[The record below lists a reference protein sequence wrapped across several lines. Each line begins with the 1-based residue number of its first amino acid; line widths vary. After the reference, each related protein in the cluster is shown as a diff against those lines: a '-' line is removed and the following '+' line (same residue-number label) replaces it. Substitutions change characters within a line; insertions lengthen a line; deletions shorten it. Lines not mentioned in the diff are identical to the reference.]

1 MAAPRNETSKRD
13 AYAVRLLEDIVG
25 TAFRKAASDIHI
37 EPRQNE
43 LGLRYRVDGVLYE
56 DQPIQGDIAQALVSR
71 IKVLA
76 DLDIAERRMPQDG
89 TLAVRPKGQPEIHL
103 RVSTFP
109 SIHGEKVVMRLQLGR
124 TNFGLHELGM
134 NDEEITV
141 MRRLVGQT
149 GGMVVVAGPT
159 GSGKTSTLYA
169 LLSEID
175 AVKRNIVT
183 LEDPVE
189 LQLPNV
195 TQGQVHPKAGFTFA
209 TGLRAILRQDPDV
222 ILVGEIRDSETA
234 KIALQASL
242 TGHLVLSTL
251 HTDSAADSIT
261 RLMDMGSEAHVVAS
275 GVSAVIA
282 QRLARRVCM
291 SCATEHNTTP
301 ADDQAAGVRFNPGSV
316 LLRAQGCHRCNG
328 TGYKGRVGIFEVVE
342 VDDELRTQ
350 IKVNPEVVH
359 IKNLLA
365 SRGVHTLRYKGLA
378 AALAGWTT
386 LEEVLRIT

>member
-1 MAAPRNETSKRD
+1 MPAPRGDKKE
-13 AYAVRLLEDIVG
+13 AYAVRLLEEIVG
-25 TAFRKAASDIHI
+25 KAFRKAASDIHI
-37 EPRQNE
+37 EPRKDE
-43 LGLRYRVDGVLYE
+43 LGLRFRVDGVLYE
-56 DQPIQGDIAQALVSR
+56 DQPIQGDIAAALVSR

-76 DLDIAERRMPQDG
+76 DLDIAERRLPQDG
-89 TLAVRPKGQPEIHL
+89 VLAVRPKGQPEISL

-134 NDEEITV
+134 NDDEITV
-141 MRRLVGQT
+141 MRRLVAQT

-159 GSGKTSTLYA
+159 GSGKTASLYA
-169 LLSEID
+169 LLGEID

-189 LQLPNV
+189 VQLPNI
-195 TQGQVHPKAGFTFA
+195 TQGQVHPKAGFTFS

-242 TGHLVLSTL
+242 TGHLVLSTI

-275 GVSAVIA
+275 GLSAVIA

-291 SCATEHNTTP
+291 ACATEHQTTP

-316 LLRAQGCHRCNG
+316 LLRARGCPRCNG
-328 TGYKGRVGIFEVVE
+328 TGYRGRVGIFEVVE
-342 VDDELRTQ
+342 IDDELRSQ

-359 IKNLLA
+359 IKNLLTA
-365 SRGVHTLRYKGLA
+365 RGVHTLRYKGLA